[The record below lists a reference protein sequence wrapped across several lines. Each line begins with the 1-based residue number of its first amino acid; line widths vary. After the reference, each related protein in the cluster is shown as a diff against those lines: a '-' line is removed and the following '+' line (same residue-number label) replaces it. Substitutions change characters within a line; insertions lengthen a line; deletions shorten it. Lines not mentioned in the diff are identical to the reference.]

1 MKQAVAL
8 SLVVLLAFSISAAK
22 EHKAMS
28 NKSHTMIGYLVDEA
42 CGSKMVMKDVKKS
55 NAKAARHT
63 RDCALQTTC
72 RESGYGLVSGGKF
85 YPFDEKGNKEALE
98 FLENSKKENDLKVK
112 VNGTM
117 EGDKIAVASIM
128 NYKTEKK
135 KKG

>member
-1 MKQAVAL
+1 MKQVVIL
-8 SLVVLLAFSISAAK
+8 SLVVLLAFSVSAAK

-28 NKSHTMIGYLVDEA
+28 NKSHTMIGYLVDQA
-42 CGSKMVMKDVKKS
+42 CGSKMVMKDIKKS

-85 YPFDEKGNKEALE
+85 YKFDEKGDKQALE
-98 FLENSKKENDLKVK
+98 FLENSKKENNIKVK
-112 VNGTM
+112 VNGAM
-117 EGDKIAVASIM
+117 EGNKIAVASIM
-128 NYKTEKK
+128 DYKVEKK